1 MSTPNIAIIDK
12 LLQFILLIAGQ
23 EDDFMD
29 RELGPIHLIKY
40 LYLAD
45 LAYAEHHHGEIYTG
59 LSWTFHHF
67 GPWSPEAHQRIEP
80 ALLNVGAT
88 SKTFRSQ
95 YSDDAVRWSIQDDSL
110 YRQLVTELPITI
122 TRAIQRYVH
131 QFTADTEELLHIV
144 CKTWPMLRAK
154 PEERLHFILPEHL
167 KREDTRHVENNH
179 SISQSL
185 STRQK
190 KKRKQAFEKL
200 KKEVKERLEK
210 EKKARRM
217 TFSPPPYDDIFY
229 EGVKTL
235 DALTGIEIKETTGTL
250 YFSDDIWTSKARH
263 GPDVS

>member
-1 MSTPNIAIIDK
+1 M
-12 LLQFILLIAGQ
+12 
-23 EDDFMD
+23 
-29 RELGPIHLIKY
+29 
-40 LYLAD
+40 
-45 LAYAEHHHGEIYTG
+45 AYAE
-59 LSWTFHHF
+59 
-67 GPWSPEAHQRIEP
+67 
-80 ALLNVGAT
+80 
-88 SKTFRSQ
+88 SKTR
-95 YSDDAVRWSIQDDSL
+95 R
-110 YRQLVTELPITI
+110 T
-122 TRAIQRYVH
+122 
-131 QFTADTEELLHIV
+131 
-144 CKTWPMLRAK
+144 
-154 PEERLHFILPEHL
+154 LHFILPEHL